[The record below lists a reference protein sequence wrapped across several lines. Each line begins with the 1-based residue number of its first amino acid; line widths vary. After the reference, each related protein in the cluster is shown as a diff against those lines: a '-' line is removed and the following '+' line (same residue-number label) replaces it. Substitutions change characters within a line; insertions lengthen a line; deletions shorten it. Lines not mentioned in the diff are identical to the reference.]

1 MSRQRLVL
9 FTFAYIMICIAG
21 MGLQIIPYVNLTAF
35 APYLAALIMAP
46 IVGALVGFIGF
57 IMVGYWQG
65 LPLGIAG
72 HLMLAISVGTAA
84 YYFGTVME
92 QKKNSG
98 WLRYAYAIGWGY
110 VGQVVMGLFLLWCLI
125 GEQELTIFV
134 PWSVAALLAMLLAL
148 AVDYA
153 WPEHLRHVIGG
164 PLPQIK
170 AGRNRARKRRT
181 EVAAKKYSQ
190 KNQ

>member
-1 MSRQRLVL
+1 
-9 FTFAYIMICIAG
+9 
-21 MGLQIIPYVNLTAF
+21 
-35 APYLAALIMAP
+35 
-46 IVGALVGFIGF
+46 
-57 IMVGYWQG
+57 MVGYWQG

-98 WLRYAYAIGWGY
+98 WLRYVYAIGWGY
-110 VGQVVMGLFLLWCLI
+110 VGQVGMGLFLLWCLI
-125 GEQELTIFV
+125 GEQALTILV

-153 WPEHLRHVIGG
+153 WPDHLRHVIGG
-164 PLPQIK
+164 PQTSHGSGGKTLSAKELMRKHETVEIK
-170 AGRNRARKRRT
+170 N
-181 EVAAKKYSQ
+181 AAQAAFFLCK
-190 KNQ
+190 

>member
-46 IVGALVGFIGF
+46 IIGALVGFI
-57 IMVGYWQG
+57 
-65 LPLGIAG
+65 G

-98 WLRYAYAIGWGY
+98 WLRYVYAIGWGY
-110 VGQVVMGLFLLWCLI
+110 VGQVGMGLFLLWCLI
-125 GEQELTIFV
+125 GEQALTILV

-153 WPEHLRHVIGG
+153 WPDHLRHVIGG

-170 AGRNRARKRRT
+170 VGRNRARKRRT
-181 EVAAKKYSQ
+181 EVAAKHHPQ
-190 KNQ
+190 KN